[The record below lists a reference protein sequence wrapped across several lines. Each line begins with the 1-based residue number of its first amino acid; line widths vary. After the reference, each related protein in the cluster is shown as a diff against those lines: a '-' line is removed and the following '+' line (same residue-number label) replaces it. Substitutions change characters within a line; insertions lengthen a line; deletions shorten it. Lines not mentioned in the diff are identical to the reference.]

1 VRIYSPFPDDV
12 PYVPSVP
19 DTTEANSNTSTH
31 ATDTTHT
38 TSITSADDK
47 QLRIDTLLFVRQY
60 KNTYYKY
67 AKKDKFNQ
75 ELYDTFISENNFD
88 GGLTAYDEDD
98 NMRIFDKYILEYIK
112 NRNDVLTFLQCRN
125 KGVNLKEKVD
135 DLSETRQS
143 SSHIDVLFTIDMSE
157 KDLFNYCHSILANI
171 GSIVTIKNIIFSLI
185 INHNGEYIRMKLNS
199 FSKDKRGSHPY
210 LILEKFIS

>member
-75 ELYDTFISENNFD
+75 ELYDTFISE
-88 GGLTAYDEDD
+88 TAYDEDD

-171 GSIVTIKNIIFSLI
+171 GSILTIKNIIFSLI
-185 INHNGEYIRMKLNS
+185 VKHNGEYIRMKLNS
-199 FSKDKRGSHPY
+199 FNKDKRGSHPY